1 MERMSWLNGR
11 KLIIKIIENWPAK
24 VISIAL
30 ALILFVFH
38 QLNTLTT
45 RPLSVPL
52 IVETNSV
59 LVPARAYP
67 ENVRVNLRGE
77 DDSIKSIIDSDIEAY
92 VDLSRYEDG
101 GIYNVPVQIRR
112 KGSALGIEPLEIA
125 VYPPKIS
132 IQLDQRISKTLPLT
146 TVIRGRVADGFD
158 LVSHSISPQE
168 ILAVGPLGSLESI
181 SEIETDPID
190 LDGRSSDFSM
200 EVNITNPN
208 PLFVLRG
215 SGTAEITCIIRPSVS
230 VRSIEGIPIILVGLD
245 PSFETDMGGRTGSA
259 RIEGNQ
265 LQLDNFQP
273 SPAFFTVDCSNLSEP
288 GTYTLPVVV
297 NLPREFTLIRHEPE
311 GLSLTILH
319 KEEELSVITGQLP

>member
-1 MERMSWLNGR
+1 MSWLNVR
-11 KLIIKIIENWPAK
+11 KLIIRIIENWPAK
-24 VISIAL
+24 VISVAV

-38 QLNTLTT
+38 QLNTLAT

-52 IVETNSV
+52 SIETNSM

-92 VDLSRYEDG
+92 VDLTKYEDG
-101 GIYNVPVQIRR
+101 GLYSVPVQVRR

-158 LVSHSISPQE
+158 LVSYTISPQE
-168 ILAVGPLGSLESI
+168 IVAVGPLGSLESVT
-181 SEIETDPID
+181 EIETDPLD
-190 LDGRSSDFSM
+190 LDGRNSDFSM
-200 EVNITNPN
+200 EMNIPNPN

-230 VRSIEGIPIILVGLD
+230 VRSIEGLPIILLDLD
-245 PSFETDMGGRTGSA
+245 PSFEADTGGRTGSA

-265 LQLDNFQP
+265 SQLDNFQP
-273 SPAFFTVDCSNLSEP
+273 SPAFFTVDCSGISEP

-297 NLPREFTLIRHEPE
+297 NLPREFTLIRYEPE
-311 GLSLTILH
+311 GLGLTILS
-319 KEEELSVITGQLP
+319 KEEEH